1 MSRSSS
7 GIVAGL
13 TGAALAVVGF
23 LAYQASANAPANLA
37 APKPSSSAS
46 SPAKPSGTPTKPGR
60 QNSRA
65 VPPHSGAGSRVV
77 YSLRAKR
84 VWLVS
89 DTGAGVRTF
98 EVMPSSVNP
107 RPGTYQ
113 VTSRTGST
121 VGSDGV
127 PIEHVVR
134 FASVNGVTVGFS
146 AATDNSMSSPEP
158 EQKTGGIRMKRADG
172 NAMWPLATYGT
183 KIIVV
188 P

>member
-1 MSRSSS
+1 M
-7 GIVAGL
+7 VAGL

-23 LAYQASANAPANLA
+23 LAYQASANAPDSLA

-46 SPAKPSGTPTKPGR
+46 ASAGPSGAPTKPGKP
-60 QNSRA
+60 NSRA
-65 VPPHSGAGSRVV
+65 VPAHSGSGSRVV

-89 DTGAGVRTF
+89 NTGTGVRSF
-98 EVMPSSVNP
+98 QVMPSAVNP
-107 RPGTYQ
+107 SPGTYQ

-127 PIEHVVR
+127 PVEHVVR

-146 AATDNSMSSPEP
+146 AATDNSMSSPDLQ
-158 EQKTGGIRMKRADG
+158 QKTGGIRMKRADG

-183 KIIVV
+183 KIVVV

>member
-1 MSRSSS
+1 M
-7 GIVAGL
+7 AGL

-23 LAYQASANAPANLA
+23 LAYQASANAPADLA

-46 SPAKPSGTPTKPGR
+46 SPAGPSGSPTKPSKQDGR
-60 QNSRA
+60 TL
-65 VPPHSGAGSRVV
+65 PPHSGTGSRVV
-77 YSLRAKR
+77 YSLKLKR

-89 DTGAGVRTF
+89 AAGASARTF
-98 EVMPSSVNP
+98 EVMPSVVNP
-107 RPGTYQ
+107 RPGSYQ

-127 PIEHVVR
+127 PVEHVVR
-134 FASVNGVTVGFS
+134 FASINGVTVGFS
-146 AATDNSMSSPEP
+146 AATDNSMPSPDP
-158 EQKTGGIRMKRADG
+158 QQKTGGIRMKRADG

-183 KIIVV
+183 KIVVV